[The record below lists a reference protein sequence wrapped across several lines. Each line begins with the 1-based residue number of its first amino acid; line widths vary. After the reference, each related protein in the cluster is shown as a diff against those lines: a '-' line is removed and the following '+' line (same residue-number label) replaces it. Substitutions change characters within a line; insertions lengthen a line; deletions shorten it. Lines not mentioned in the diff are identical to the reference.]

1 MKRLLAMLLMVFA
14 SSLGVSGVQASGYV
28 KPNVVNA
35 ALACDGRVTFEVDN
49 ADYIEWEI
57 LTVTVY
63 NGTTTVRAATVD
75 LQNNQFSYVVSFDTS
90 EWPNGAT
97 LHAEI
102 SNSGVGS
109 TFYSIATNSVTC
121 VAEPAP
127 TPTQKPIANSF
138 TITGWS
144 RICASDNFRLSWSG
158 TNLSEVVFYLFDN
171 ETQQRSSM
179 SHVTDMTLSTVT
191 VPVLLGNWDGFTAWP
206 IFKDGQVGAQET
218 HQVEPCGT
226 PTDPGPTSTATAI
239 PNTTPTPVPNTFA
252 LTSAQRMC
260 TDQSF
265 KATWTGS
272 NLTSVEFA
280 LSNTSDNWTSGW
292 LTADPATGVFTAP
305 VDHHG
310 YDKVMARATY
320 ADGSTAQADADVGT
334 CAETPAPP
342 PTVPPSKPAPSQP
355 SAVTS
360 LPVTGTGDAHYG
372 VVQLAVVTSAVV
384 LVGAITIIGRKR
396 SMM

>member
-1 MKRLLAMLLMVFA
+1 MRRLLTVITLLLAMMI
-14 SSLGVSGVQASGYV
+14 GNVSAQSGGD
-28 KPNVVNA
+28 PIFSNA
-35 ALACDGRVTFEVDN
+35 VLTCDGRVTFDITNPNAIVEGDYVGITIINSATPIAWAEVTM
-49 ADYIEWEI
+49 I
-57 LTVTVY
+57 V
-63 NGTTTVRAATVD
+63 G
-75 LQNNQFSYVVSFDTS
+75 QKSYQVKFDTTG
-90 EWPNGAT
+90 WFNGRYT
-97 LHAEI
+97 RGDLYYNDELLE
-102 SNSGVGS
+102 
-109 TFYSIATNSVTC
+109 YTNEETC
-121 VAEPAP
+121 LNGPSPAP

-144 RICASDNFRLSWSG
+144 RICANDNFRLSWSG

-171 ETQQRSSM
+171 ETQQRSST
-179 SHVTDMTLSTVT
+179 SHVTDMTLGTVT
-191 VPVLLGNWDGFTAWP
+191 VPVLLGEWDGFTAWP
-206 IFKDGQVGAQET
+206 IFKGGQIGAQET
-218 HQVEPCGT
+218 HEVEHCGT
-226 PTDPGPTSTATAI
+226 ATDPGPTSTVPVPTATAI

-272 NLTSVEFA
+272 NLTAVEFA

-292 LTADPATGVFTAP
+292 LTAYPASGAFTAP

-310 YDKVMARATY
+310 YDKVMARATF

-334 CAETPAPP
+334 CAEAPVP
-342 PTVPPSKPAPSQP
+342 QPPSQPAPSQP
-355 SAVTS
+355 GAVTS
-360 LPVTGTGDAHYG
+360 LPVTGTGGAHYG